1 MNALDYVKQIR
12 LAPNGELLAASEKL
26 ALILLAMGEGEE
38 DGATCPSIDELAEH
52 CLLSRRSMFRV
63 LSQLEIKGAIRSLL
77 RYNSKG
83 QQIPTFYYLLDS
95 KGRVLPVTPS
105 QAEDTHK
112 GLVESVIEG
121 GEGVTGDTP
130 GGVMGDTLPVTDDT
144 LPDSSNP
151 SRESSLRATPGTAPR
166 GMGFAPPSPPLNTI
180 KKNIGGGV
188 LNPACAVWLEV
199 FGQTLDEAGA
209 EMIAEKVTNIAAWRD
224 TLKGW
229 KASSWSARNIDGQIE
244 RYGKKLKSGDYNQPA
259 PDPLPAPPTV
269 VDLEEEAKYRSYA
282 YGDDETTH

>member
-83 QQIPTFYYLLDS
+83 QQVPTFYYLLDS

-105 QAEDTHK
+105 LSQMTPS
-112 GLVESVIEG
+112 LMF
-121 GEGVTGDTP
+121 VTPAGRVVYGKRRERP
-130 GGVMGDTLPVTDDT
+130 RVAWVLLP
-144 LPDSSNP
+144 P
-151 SRESSLRATPGTAPR
+151 
-166 GMGFAPPSPPLNTI
+166 PPLSI
-180 KKNIGGGV
+180 LLRRI
-188 LNPACAVWLEV
+188 
-199 FGQTLDEAGA
+199 
-209 EMIAEKVTNIAAWRD
+209 
-224 TLKGW
+224 
-229 KASSWSARNIDGQIE
+229 
-244 RYGKKLKSGDYNQPA
+244 
-259 PDPLPAPPTV
+259 
-269 VDLEEEAKYRSYA
+269 
-282 YGDDETTH
+282 